1 MAIDSISSSGFNRS
15 VSDVSRASERI
26 ASGLRINSAADD
38 AAGSAISERINAQLR
53 GFDTAS
59 RNTSD
64 GISLAQTALG
74 DLSNITESIQRL
86 RELSIQAANGTLSQ
100 SDRDAINAESAQIK
114 QEVTR
119 VVDNSNFNGVPTLTR
134 DSSIN
139 IQTGP
144 NAGDQVAVETI
155 NFSDALENTGFND
168 INLSSSA
175 GASESIAVLDQML
188 NEISSASVNFG
199 ASINRF
205 ESTIN
210 SLGESSVNAAASQ
223 SRIRDADMAREI
235 SKLSSAM
242 VMQEANIAMK
252 VQANAQ
258 AAMILKLLG

>member
-1 MAIDSISSSGFNRS
+1 MAIDPISSSGLNRS
-15 VSDVSRASERI
+15 VNDIARASERI

-100 SDRDAINAESAQIK
+100 SDRDAINAESSQIK

-119 VVDNSNFNGVPTLTR
+119 VVESSNFNGVPTLTR

-144 NAGDQVAVETI
+144 NAGDQVSVETI
-155 NFSDALENTGFND
+155 NFSDALESTGFND
-168 INLSSSA
+168 INLASGSA
-175 GASESIAVLDQML
+175 ATDSIAVLDQML

-205 ESTIN
+205 ESTLN
-210 SLGESSVNAAASQ
+210 NLGESSVNAAASQ

-242 VMQEANIAMK
+242 VMQEANIALK